1 MADRQ
6 GSTSDRKVALV
17 TGASRGIGR
26 AAALALASAGFDV
39 AISARTVREGDSKAT
54 GRDGQQVTVPG
65 SLESTAGE
73 IEERGTRAL
82 AVPMDLLNTESLLAA
97 PQQVIDTWGR
107 LDVLVN
113 NAIYQDGRALDG
125 IMDLTADSM
134 TKMLLGNYVHQVLLI
149 QEVIP
154 HCSRRAAAGSSTSC
168 PGLRAWIRRPRRGRV
183 AGASDIRRR
192 RPRSPAWPAASTPS
206 STRAAFPR
214 STSTRATSSPNGARR
229 PIRRTITRTSSA
241 PSRRRHAATRSVG
254 SRPATQPTSG
264 SANGFTGR
272 RCPSISVS
280 CPPAETAVAVRP
292 TA

>member
-1 MADRQ
+1 MADRL

-26 AAALALASAGFDV
+26 ASALALASAGFDV
-39 AISARTVREGDSKAT
+39 AIRARTVREGDSKAT
-54 GRDGQQVTVPG
+54 ARDGQQVTVPG
-65 SLESTAGE
+65 SLESTAAE

-125 IMDLTADSM
+125 IMDLTAESM

-154 HCSRRAAAGSSTSC
+154 HLLAQGGGRIVNVVSGSARLDPPAPPGQGGWGIGYSASKAAFA
-168 PGLRAWIRRPRRGRV
+168 RV
-183 AGASDIRRR
+183 AGGINAEFHSRGISAFNIDPGNVITERRKATNPTDDYEDKFGAEPPEACGNAIGWLASSD
-192 RPRSPAWPAASTPS
+192 AADEWLCKW
-206 STRAAFPR
+206 
-214 STSTRATSSPNGARR
+214 
-229 PIRRTITRTSSA
+229 I
-241 PSRRRHAATRSVG
+241 
-254 SRPATQPTSG
+254 
-264 SANGFTGR
+264 
-272 RCPSISVS
+272 
-280 CPPAETAVAVRP
+280 
-292 TA
+292 